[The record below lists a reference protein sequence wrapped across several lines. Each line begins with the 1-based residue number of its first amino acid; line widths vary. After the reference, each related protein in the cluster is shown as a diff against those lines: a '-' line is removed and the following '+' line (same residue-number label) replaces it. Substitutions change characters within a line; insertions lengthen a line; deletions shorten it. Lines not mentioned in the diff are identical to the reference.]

1 MLGCPEG
8 ILQSALQNKTIE
20 AKGEKVQ
27 KKIESL
33 HDMLSWS
40 GITHWNIQGD
50 PRRSPDKIFI
60 SLKKFKSYHDKKIAL
75 TEWRCLNFQMKSP
88 LNKDQALYARDAL
101 AKGVYDRLFTW
112 IVKKVNDSL
121 NSRVS
126 NCHMQEQRNYA

>member
-1 MLGCPEG
+1 MICFHNQELPTE
-8 ILQSALQNKTIE
+8 ISKE
-20 AKGEKVQ
+20 
-27 KKIESL
+27 
-33 HDMLSWS
+33 
-40 GITHWNIQGD
+40 IQD